1 MDKLEIWILH
11 SWIIG
16 SKFWRVDDAMFFS
29 DRIPVCTRLKVTHRV
44 FVLSVRESELHVT
57 AGLACA
63 YTYDNNDS
71 NYAKGQR

>member
-1 MDKLEIWILH
+1 MTQC
-11 SWIIG
+11 
-16 SKFWRVDDAMFFS
+16 FS
-29 DRIPVCTRLKVTHRV
+29 AIVSLSVRGLTHRV